1 MVKQQ
6 RFETTSRNATQIE
19 TFIARLAR
27 TVELLDEDIRGEEE
41 RASVRDPRDPG
52 YPMRARTLRTRRE
65 NLRATIASLEALVNP
80 MG

>member
-80 MG
+80 VG